1 MQQKHDPEHVFLEK
15 ERIGKLSQIREVIFG
30 AQDGLLVPL
39 GVITSVAG
47 AFNNN
52 HFVIVA
58 GISEGL
64 AGAFSMATGGY
75 LSSQAEKQVHDA
87 EIKKEEQAIEKYPE
101 DELKEMVLLFK
112 KEGVENN
119 DAEKLSKILNKYKNS
134 FTTTMVQKELGL
146 DPEPP
151 GTAITDA
158 IFIGLSYLIAA
169 IIPLFPYF
177 FLNGKIAILTSIG
190 ATLLSLFGIGLL
202 KGKFATLPYLKSG
215 LQVLLVGAGSGIG
228 GFLLGTFLPKILHL
242 K

>member
-1 MQQKHDPEHVFLEK
+1 
-15 ERIGKLSQIREVIFG
+15 EVIFG

-64 AGAFSMATGGY
+64 AGAFSIATGGY

-177 FLNGKIAILTSIG
+177 FLNGKIA
-190 ATLLSLFGIGLL
+190 
-202 KGKFATLPYLKSG
+202 
-215 LQVLLVGAGSGIG
+215 
-228 GFLLGTFLPKILHL
+228 
-242 K
+242 